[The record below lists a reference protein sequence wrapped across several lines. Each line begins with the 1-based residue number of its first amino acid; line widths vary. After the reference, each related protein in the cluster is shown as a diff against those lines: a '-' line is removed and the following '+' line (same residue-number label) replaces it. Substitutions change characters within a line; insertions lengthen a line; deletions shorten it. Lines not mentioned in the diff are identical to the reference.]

1 MSKSELNE
9 DEQRQALTSHVSK
22 YECLETRIRRYNELR
37 AVDNTQVQGRKE
49 SYCVTHTKSRLKI
62 SL

>member
-22 YECLETRIRRYNELR
+22 YELKLGYGVITSFEQSIIRRYK
-37 AVDNTQVQGRKE
+37 VGRK
-49 SYCVTHTKSRLKI
+49 VTA
-62 SL
+62 